1 MKDFYIITNEQKD
14 ADLKVTKQM
23 QTYIRKRGG
32 DCGYALNRS
41 QGKDGSENLK
51 PEAIPETVECVF
63 CVGGDG
69 TLIRAARDLV
79 ERKIPVI
86 GVNQG
91 HIGYLCELDS
101 NTVFSAIDQLMA
113 GNYMV
118 EKRMLL
124 SGYCV
129 TGRKR
134 RGEYQTDACGIHRSA
149 PGEQEKSLA
158 DTCGICGST
167 PGEQEKSPADTCGIR
182 HSSHLALNDIVI
194 HRSGFLQV
202 VNVIISVNG
211 EYLNTYSADG
221 IIIATPT
228 GSTAYSMSAGGPIV
242 DPKAE
247 LILITP
253 ISPHALNSKSI
264 VLGAEDEITVEI
276 GSRRPEEDEEA
287 EVSFDGDLSF
297 RLAVG
302 DRIVIRR
309 AGESMRILKLSRLSF
324 LENLRKKMQEYT

>member
-14 ADLKVTKQM
+14 EGLKVTKQM
-23 QTYIRKRGG
+23 QTYIQKRGG
-32 DCGYALNRS
+32 TCGYALNRS
-41 QGKDGSENLK
+41 QGKDGSENLN
-51 PEAIPETVECVF
+51 PEVIPEKVECVF

-101 NTVFSAIDQLMA
+101 STVFSAINQLMA
-113 GNYMV
+113 DKYMM

-124 SGYCV
+124 NGYCV
-129 TGRKR
+129 TGRNLKKENVF
-134 RGEYQTDACGIHRSA
+134 GNDCGA
-149 PGEQEKSLA
+149 G
-158 DTCGICGST
+158 
-167 PGEQEKSPADTCGIR
+167 PADGIR

-202 VNVIISVNG
+202 VNLIISVNG

-264 VLGAEDEITVEI
+264 VLGAEDEIVVEI
-276 GSRRPEEDEEA
+276 GSRRMEEDEEA

-309 AGESMRILKLSRLSF
+309 AGESMRILKLNKLSF